1 MDPSKVVRR
10 VQLSCLTPASHKVVG
25 VANSRRNGQ
34 NPQNTAESESPHQ
47 TRPELKPRQDD
58 GYQSFQLGPFP
69 KPTSTIS
76 AAAQTTSDVCPGANG
91 TSYTSDANIPYQV
104 ICNIDFQGHDFPFQH
119 VGSFEG
125 CVQKCDAWNF
135 INHHVQCIAA
145 LYVPYRE
152 DDADDC
158 YLKSDISDPS
168 DPPYTIQAAI
178 RLTEQ
183 GVAASDTSAS
193 FSQPA
198 TTAISSETSLAT
210 ASATLDTASMT
221 SAVSETASSAAAIS
235 ATATATSP
243 AATSATATSA
253 APSASGSTA
262 PSGSEPGVTYASGN
276 DVIVPQVQ
284 TTHLQG
290 PSRNTPSTQYVA
302 YEAPSGITL
311 ANSLLMVGVNGDLST
326 GYDISLETGI
336 LEVNVST
343 QSLLKSLTDTP
354 HLSRDGGQGGY
365 INGEHLFI
373 FCDTGSYST
382 TTSSTNGK
390 FLGFTSS
397 SVAIDSGMNGLQG
410 QALNLVDGIG
420 EWSDDVGRMR
430 GFVPFTEGEQAYN
443 LKMQGAGQRYAI
455 WPESSIIPLDATS
468 GILFAPIVYD
478 NVNQDTKAAVFTYT
492 GATLVTVTAGGKGG
506 PIATRTV
513 KKIFDQDE
521 VEWGCAGGIRS
532 WGPSGIGGDDG
543 KVYIFGNI
551 QGGILLGRTNPADIA
566 DRTSVRLVR
575 RPNETKLTG
584 NSSSIGMEV
593 MIGQR
598 LPQHRRPRTSSPR
611 DRSWISTSST
621 LLVISPSSSSISLCM
636 RTARSTTAT

>member
-1 MDPSKVVRR
+1 MKPFW
-10 VQLSCLTPASHKVVG
+10 VVG
-25 VANSRRNGQ
+25 TAQLLHFTASAYMIVGVEDSRDNGQ
-34 NPQNTAESESPHQ
+34 NTHNFSRTELRHS

-104 ICNIDFQGHDFPFQH
+104 ICNIDFQGNDFPFQH

-125 CVQKCDAWNF
+125 CVQKCDAWNY

-168 DPPYTIQAAI
+168 DSPYTIQAAI

-183 GVAASDTSAS
+183 GVTVSDTSAS
-193 FSQPA
+193 FSQPSTSA
-198 TTAISSETSLAT
+198 DSSETSLAT
-210 ASATLDTASMT
+210 ASATLNTAPTT
-221 SAVSETASSAAAIS
+221 SATSDNASSAAATS
-235 ATATATSP
+235 TAT
-243 AATSATATSA
+243 TSA

-276 DVIVPQVQ
+276 DVIAPQVK

-290 PSRNTPSTQYVA
+290 PSQNTPSTQYIA
-302 YEAPSGITL
+302 YDAPSGITL

-382 TTSSTNGK
+382 TTSSSNGK

-397 SVAIDSGMNGLQG
+397 SVAIDSGMKGLQG

-420 EWSDDVGRMR
+420 QWSDDVGRMR

-468 GILFAPIVYD
+468 GIMFAPIVYD
-478 NVNQDTKAAVFTYT
+478 NVNEDTKAAVFTYT
-492 GATLVTVTAGGKGG
+492 GATLVTITAGGKAG
-506 PIATRTV
+506 PVATRTV
-513 KKIFDQDE
+513 KKIFDEDE

-532 WGPSGIGGDDG
+532 WGASGIGGDDG

-551 QGGILLGRTNPADIA
+551 QGGILLGRTNPADVA
-566 DRTSVRLVR
+566 DRTSVSIASC
-575 RPNETKLTG
+575 PNQTKLTG
-584 NSSSIGMEV
+584 TSSSIGMEV
-593 MIGQR
+593 MIGR
-598 LPQHRRPRTSSPR
+598 ILPQRRRPRTSSPR
-611 DRSWISTSST
+611 DRSWTSTSFI
-621 LLVISPSSSSISLCM
+621 LLVISPSLSSTSLSM
-636 RTARSTTAT
+636 LTARSTTAT

>member
-1 MDPSKVVRR
+1 MDPFKAVGRVR
-10 VQLSCLTPASHKVVG
+10 LPCLIASAYIIIG
-25 VANSRRNGQ
+25 VEDSRGNGQ
-34 NPQNTAESESPHQ
+34 NAHSLSRFKSPHQ

-91 TSYTSDANIPYQV
+91 TSYTSDANIPYQI

-125 CVQKCDAWNF
+125 CVQKCDAWNY

-158 YLKSDISDPS
+158 YLKSDISNPS

-198 TTAISSETSLAT
+198 TSADSSETSLAI
-210 ASATLDTASMT
+210 ASATLDTASFT
-221 SAVSETASSAAAIS
+221 STISNIASTAAATS
-235 ATATATSP
+235 ATATAA
-243 AATSATATSA
+243 AATSAAATSA

-262 PSGSEPGVTYASGN
+262 PNGSEPGVTYASGN
-276 DVIVPQVQ
+276 QVIVPQVE
-284 TTHLQG
+284 TTNLQG

-302 YEAPSGITL
+302 YEAPSGINL

-326 GYDISLETGI
+326 GYDVSLETGI
-336 LEVNVST
+336 LEVNVTT

-382 TTSSTNGK
+382 TTSSANGK

-397 SVAIDSGMNGLQG
+397 SVAIDSSMNGLQG

-468 GILFAPIVYD
+468 GIMFAPIVYD

-492 GATLVTVTAGGKGG
+492 GATLVTVTAGGKAG

-532 WGPSGIGGDDG
+532 WGASGIGGDDG

-566 DRTSVRLVR
+566 DRTSVSLAS
-575 RPNETKLTG
+575 RPSYIELTG
-584 NSSSIGMEV
+584 ISSSIGMEV
-593 MIGQR
+593 
-598 LPQHRRPRTSSPR
+598 TSG
-611 DRSWISTSST
+611 
-621 LLVISPSSSSISLCM
+621 
-636 RTARSTTAT
+636 

>member
-1 MDPSKVVRR
+1 MNPFKVVSR
-10 VQLSCLTPASHKVVG
+10 VQLPCLIASAYMIIG
-25 VANSRRNGQ
+25 VEDSRGNGQ
-34 NPQNTAESESPHQ
+34 NAHNLSRIKSPHQ
-47 TRPELKPRQDD
+47 TQAELKPRQDD

-125 CVQKCDAWNF
+125 CVQKCDAWNY

-168 DPPYTIQAAI
+168 DSPYTIQAAI

-183 GVAASDTSAS
+183 GIAASDTSAS

-198 TTAISSETSLAT
+198 TSAYSSETSPAA
-210 ASATLDTASMT
+210 ASATLNTASFT
-221 SAVSETASSAAAIS
+221 STTSNIASTAAAAS
-235 ATATATSP
+235 ATATVTA
-243 AATSATATSA
+243 AATSAAATSA

-262 PSGSEPGVTYASGN
+262 PGGSEPGITYGSGN
-276 DVIVPQVQ
+276 EVIVPQVK

-290 PSRNTPSTQYVA
+290 PSQNTPSTQYIA

-343 QSLLKSLTDTP
+343 RSLLKSLTDTP

-382 TTSSTNGK
+382 TTSSSNGK

-430 GFVPFTEGEQAYN
+430 GFIPFTEGEQAYN

-468 GILFAPIVYD
+468 GIMFAPIVYD

-492 GATLVTVTAGGKGG
+492 GATLVTVTAGGKAG

-532 WGPSGIGGDDG
+532 WGASGIGGDDG

-551 QGGILLGRTNPADIA
+551 QGGILLGRTNSADIA
-566 DRTSVRLVR
+566 DRTSVSLVS
-575 RPNETKLTG
+575 RPSE
-584 NSSSIGMEV
+584 
-593 MIGQR
+593 
-598 LPQHRRPRTSSPR
+598 
-611 DRSWISTSST
+611 
-621 LLVISPSSSSISLCM
+621 
-636 RTARSTTAT
+636 